1 MINIAECEIDSDRLS
16 VEGVNTLQQ
25 IIDKIDNANLLT
37 KVMGIIPFID
47 IFLKGK
53 PHEKLTNIAAYD
65 WKEFSRVM
73 RSIHAV
79 ERKVIAKL
87 AFDQA
92 LESTGKE
99 HEFWKCVYNAM

>member
-1 MINIAECEIDSDRLS
+1 
-16 VEGVNTLQQ
+16 
-25 IIDKIDNANLLT
+25 
-37 KVMGIIPFID
+37 MGIIPFID